1 MEAGNAIACGV
12 RKALPESE
20 VIVVPVADGGE
31 GTTEALCGALS
42 GEILRV
48 KVRGPLG
55 ESVVT
60 EYAIAE
66 GGTAIIEMSQASG
79 LPLISKEERNPLLT
93 STFGTGE
100 MILDAI
106 RRGCRKF
113 LVGPRISFSGQGRTA
128 S

>member
-66 GGTAIIEMSQASG
+66 GGTAIIEMS
-79 LPLISKEERNPLLT
+79 
-93 STFGTGE
+93 
-100 MILDAI
+100 
-106 RRGCRKF
+106 
-113 LVGPRISFSGQGRTA
+113 
-128 S
+128 